1 MITIEDIKSG
11 DIITTVASDDNSK
24 WVFIYKGV
32 NEDGILS
39 HCSLCMDNNE
49 VFFNLG
55 LLIRHKNI
63 GTLVKSSD
71 YEIKLFYDALIN
83 EYKEYDP
90 DWYRYFTDSS
100 YFEIGDWFGNKAG
113 VEFDDKHGYPEFIY
127 AFRDYAWNSLCKEI
141 GMEEACTDYVAPKM
155 VKQEE
160 FIKKAYDWL
169 ESHTDLRKEDLGY
182 FVEYMKG

>member
-24 WVFIYKGV
+24 WIFIYKGV

-100 YFEIGDWFGNKAG
+100 YFEIGDWFGEKAG
-113 VEFDDKHGYPEFIY
+113 VEFDENHGYPEFIY

-182 FVEYMKG
+182 FVEYMKD